1 MGFLAV
7 VEIILLSILH
17 DNLSRVTQC
26 VCKEDHHSPPKVK
39 K

>member
-26 VCKEDHHSPPKVK
+26 LC
-39 K
+39 